1 MSDPPVE
8 YQLQPPLMGEHT
20 VEVLKELGYW
30 KDQEW
35 LKNENLFFREWHADK
50 ENRWNQDQ
58 NIKTFYWVQ
67 SYNSI

>member
-1 MSDPPVE
+1 MSDTPVE

-35 LKNENLFFREWHADK
+35 LKNENLFFRE
-50 ENRWNQDQ
+50 
-58 NIKTFYWVQ
+58 
-67 SYNSI
+67 